1 MHRYYVINK
10 VVEFHPTTRQLRNL
24 SNPTNMVVLN
34 SPASRCLL
42 LLIERSGTIV
52 TQQEFM
58 YNVWEKLGLVVS
70 ANTYYQNICLL
81 RKGMKEIGFAS
92 DPITTIPRIGLT
104 LALDT
109 QIQSIEST
117 DPPPPAS
124 VDEQTADETAL
135 TVSYD
140 ELDKA
145 VFSHAGIL
153 HEAIESVAD
162 IPASAPDIPEPQCLP
177 KRDASKLSK
186 LFFLITVLIFSILLA
201 DIKVILSHFQEQSYF
216 ENYQLTVNTDGCHL
230 FLNKDIHNA
239 DERTKALTYGAQ
251 FKSDC
256 QKFPW
261 VYISRYA
268 MLPRASVI
276 RCNKPMSSPNYCISN
291 YFIEDH

>member
-1 MHRYYVINK
+1 MHRYYVINNT
-10 VVEFHPTTRQLRNL
+10 VEFHPTTRKLRNIIT
-24 SNPTNMVVLN
+24 PTNMVVLN

-58 YNVWEKLGLVVS
+58 YHVWEKLGLVVS

-81 RKGMKEIGFAS
+81 RKGMKEIGFTS

-109 QIQSIEST
+109 QIQAMEST
-117 DPPPPAS
+117 DPPASDNDDEQAADEAVLSASYEELNKADSGPAS
-124 VDEQTADETAL
+124 SPHET
-135 TVSYD
+135 V
-140 ELDKA
+140 
-145 VFSHAGIL
+145 
-153 HEAIESVAD
+153 ESVAD
-162 IPASAPDIPEPQCLP
+162 IPASAPGVPAPLYLQ
-177 KRDASKLSK
+177 KRDAGRFSK
-186 LFFLITVLIFSILLA
+186 LFFLITILIFSILLT
-201 DIKVILSHFQEQSYF
+201 DLKVIVTHFQDQRYF
-216 ENYQLTVNTDGCHL
+216 ENYQLTVNTNGCHL

-239 DERTKALTYGAQ
+239 DERKKALNYGVQ

>member
-124 VDEQTADETAL
+124 VDEKTTDETAL

>member
-1 MHRYYVINK
+1 
-10 VVEFHPTTRQLRNL
+10 
-24 SNPTNMVVLN
+24 MVVLN

-124 VDEQTADETAL
+124 VDEQTTDETAL

-239 DERTKALTYGAQ
+239 DERMKALTYGAQ

>member
-1 MHRYYVINK
+1 MHRYYVINNTI
-10 VVEFHPTTRQLRNL
+10 EFHPTTRKLRNIIT
-24 SNPTNMVVLN
+24 PTNMVVLN

-81 RKGMKEIGFAS
+81 RKGMKEIGFTS

-109 QIQSIEST
+109 QIQAMEST
-117 DPPPPAS
+117 DPPAS
-124 VDEQTADETAL
+124 DNDDGQAADEAVL
-135 TVSYD
+135 SASYEELNKADSGHASSPQETV
-140 ELDKA
+140 
-145 VFSHAGIL
+145 
-153 HEAIESVAD
+153 ESVAD
-162 IPASAPDIPEPQCLP
+162 IPASAPNIPAPLYLQ
-177 KRDASKLSK
+177 KRDVGRFSK
-186 LFFLITVLIFSILLA
+186 LFFLITILIFSILLT
-201 DIKVILSHFQEQSYF
+201 DLKVIVTHFQDQRYF
-216 ENYQLTVNTDGCHL
+216 ENYQLTVNTNGCHL
-230 FLNKDIHNA
+230 FLNKDIHNT
-239 DERTKALTYGAQ
+239 DERKKALNYGVQ

>member
-10 VVEFHPTTRQLRNL
+10 VVEFHPTTRQLRNII
-24 SNPTNMVVLN
+24 NPTNMVVLN

-42 LLIERSGTIV
+42 LLIERAGTIV

-81 RKGMKEIGFAS
+81 RKGMKEVGFTS

-109 QIQSIEST
+109 QIEAIEST
-117 DPPPPAS
+117 DPPALTH
-124 VDEQTADETAL
+124 VDEQVADEAELPTFD
-135 TVSYD
+135 D
-140 ELDKA
+140 ELDKEN
-145 VFSHAGIL
+145 SGYDESL
-153 HEAIESVAD
+153 HEAAESVVDVA
-162 IPASAPDIPEPQCLP
+162 ISAPDIPDPQYLQ
-177 KRDASKLSK
+177 KRDAGKLSK
-186 LFFLITVLIFSILLA
+186 LFFLMTVLIFSILLA
-201 DIKVILSHFQEQSYF
+201 DLKVILTHFQDQRYF
-216 ENYQLTVNTDGCHL
+216 ENYQLTANTGGCHL

-239 DERTKALTYGAQ
+239 DERKKALTYGVQ